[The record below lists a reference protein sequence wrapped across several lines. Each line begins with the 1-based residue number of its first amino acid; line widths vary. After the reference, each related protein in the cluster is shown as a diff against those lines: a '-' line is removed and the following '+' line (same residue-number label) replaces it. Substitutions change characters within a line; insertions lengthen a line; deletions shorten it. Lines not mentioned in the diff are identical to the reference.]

1 MIKSKSSQYDLLE
14 LESTHSE
21 SSSDIS
27 DYGYFSDTISVESL
41 PSIKSSSN
49 LEFHNKI
56 KSLLDKKEK
65 KDVKVIFSY
74 INEKSS
80 VICRSFT
87 SIEEIYQNLIVSMQ
101 GFRIIQTHMGERAE
115 FLLSVDI
122 NGSHFKLWKR
132 FSSFEKFY
140 EMIKISKNLHED
152 ILMSW
157 LNVINHKDWCR
168 NLSISYLIKKTL
180 RLELFLRAVVFHLD
194 CPLNF
199 LAFLGDEYL

>member
-1 MIKSKSSQYDLLE
+1 MLKSKSSQYDLLE

-21 SSSDIS
+21 SSSDLS

-41 PSIKSSSN
+41 SSIKSDSN
-49 LEFHNKI
+49 LEFCNKI
-56 KSLLDKKEK
+56 QSLLDKKEN
-65 KDVKVIFSY
+65 KDVRVIFSY

-87 SIEEIYQNLIVSMQ
+87 SIQEIYQNLIVSLQ
-101 GFRIIQTHMGERAE
+101 GFRIVQTHMGERAE

-122 NGSHFKLWKR
+122 NGSNFKLWKR
-132 FSSFEKFY
+132 FSSFEKFA
-140 EMIKISKNLHED
+140 EMLKSSKNLHED
-152 ILMSW
+152 IIMSW
-157 LNVINHKDWCR
+157 LNVINHKDWFR

-180 RLELFLRAVVFHLD
+180 RLELFLRAVVFHLE

-199 LAFLGDEYL
+199 LSFLGDEYL